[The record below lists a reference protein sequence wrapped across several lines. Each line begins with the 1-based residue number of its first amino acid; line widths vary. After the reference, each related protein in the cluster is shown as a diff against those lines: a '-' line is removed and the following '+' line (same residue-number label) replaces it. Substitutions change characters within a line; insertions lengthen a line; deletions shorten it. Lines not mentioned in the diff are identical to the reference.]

1 MKHYLCSSP
10 QSLGEVPDA
19 PHSALSSVYRI
30 EASGMEGV
38 TPCAV
43 GLAADISLVTGV
55 SPVLHCTEMK
65 FMGTFSNV
73 HICPEDLMW
82 M

>member
-10 QSLGEVPDA
+10 QSLGEVPDV
-19 PHSALSSVYRI
+19 PHSALSSVYGT
-30 EASGMEGV
+30 EALGMEGV

-55 SPVLHCTEMK
+55 PPVLHCPEVK